1 MSDHKHHIISLK
13 TYMAV
18 FTALLV
24 CTFLTI
30 LTARPDLVPL
40 LGLERTFFDLGS
52 FNIVL
57 ALLIASFKSSL
68 VLLFFMHLYYD
79 NKINL
84 ALILGSALFL
94 ALFIGLTMIDVNNRK
109 DLYEIKGKLVNPNA
123 SIYDSMTDGHSD
135 SNH

>member
-1 MSDHKHHIISLK
+1 MSEHKHHIIPLS

-18 FTALLV
+18 FSMLIIM
-24 CTFLTI
+24 TI
-30 LTARPDLVPL
+30 VTVFSAQ
-40 LGLERTFFDLGS
+40 FDFGS

-84 ALILGSALFL
+84 ALILGSVLFL
-94 ALFIGLTMIDVNNRK
+94 ALFIGLTMIDVTRRQ
-109 DLYEIKGKLVNPNA
+109 DIYEIEGKLVNPHA
-123 SIYDSMTDGHSD
+123 PIYNQSSSSSDGH
-135 SNH
+135 